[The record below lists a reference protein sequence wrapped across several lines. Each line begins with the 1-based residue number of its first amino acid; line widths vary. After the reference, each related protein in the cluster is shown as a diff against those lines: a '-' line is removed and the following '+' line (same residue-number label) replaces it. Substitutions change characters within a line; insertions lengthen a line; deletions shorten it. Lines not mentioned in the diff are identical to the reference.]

1 MARRFAVAWNLET
14 TDLISFG
21 IPHETNLV
29 DGHLYHG
36 PMISACRTLAG
47 ACMAFALFASSA
59 VWAAPAVE
67 PGLWEVTTKVNLPQ
81 LPFGMSIPRGLPL
94 PQSGSRRLCV
104 AQSDIE
110 NPQSLV
116 RAQTGCELNEWRP
129 SNGDEGGQVNWRGSC
144 KGQLPSTSAGSMTVA
159 DVELVGSA
167 TVTTRIEGFL
177 LPIHLNYSGRRLGDC
192 P

>member
-1 MARRFAVAWNLET
+1 LTE
-14 TDLISFG
+14 G
-21 IPHETNLV
+21 Q
-29 DGHLYHG
+29 LYHV
-36 PMISACRTLAG
+36 PMISVCKTLAVAG
-47 ACMAFALFASSA
+47 MASALLAASG

-67 PGLWEVTTKVNLPQ
+67 PGLWEVTTKVNLPK

-94 PQSGSRRLCV
+94 PQSGSRRFCV

-110 NPQSLV
+110 SPQSLV
-116 RAQTGCELNEWRP
+116 RAQTGCELNDWRP
-129 SNGDEGGQVNWRGSC
+129 SNGGEGDQVNWRASC

-159 DVELVGSA
+159 DAALKGTG

-177 LPIHLNYSGRRLGDC
+177 LPIHLNYTGRRLGDC